1 LPALAT
7 ATAATGEGQGGG
19 GGGGGEK
26 VGGGGGEGNN
36 GTRQEEEEAEEE
48 KSKASVLAVTQH
60 VDEEVVGVTRQ
71 VERERGE
78 EVHFTR
84 LEAFGT
90 KEFWYIVVSLD
101 SSCGCCCC

>member
-1 LPALAT
+1 M
-7 ATAATGEGQGGG
+7 
-19 GGGGGEK
+19 
-26 VGGGGGEGNN
+26 GGGGGEGNN

-48 KSKASVLAVTQH
+48 KSKASVLDVTQH

-71 VERERGE
+71 VDQERGE

-84 LEAFGT
+84 LEAFET